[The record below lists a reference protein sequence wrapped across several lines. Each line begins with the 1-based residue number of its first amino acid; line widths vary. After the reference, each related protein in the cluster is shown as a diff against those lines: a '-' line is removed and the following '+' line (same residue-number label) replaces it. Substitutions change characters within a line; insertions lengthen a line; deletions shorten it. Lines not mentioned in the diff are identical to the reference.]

1 MHIEP
6 PKVSMHSV
14 KEFVT
19 HYLMIVLSVLT
30 ALGLEALLEHMHHVH
45 AAEAAQQAIE
55 TELADNVA
63 QIRSTMQDNATRLVP
78 MQALDQRLTDELR
91 SGKPKAEIVA
101 EISALARANKI
112 DVGLYI
118 PSLRH
123 EAWDVAVAN
132 QSATWI
138 DQAMLTRYAG
148 AYALQRLNESLPTA
162 KAIDFPRLVDA
173 VTDARV
179 GNVDPGAFLRSIH
192 QAAVALRALQSEL
205 DALQGTLLHALPAD
219 KADAARKTTP
229 LPQSQPLSPATIASQ
244 PASAA
249 SN

>member
-30 ALGLEALLEHMHHVH
+30 ALGLEAFLEHLHHAH

-55 TELADNVA
+55 TELANNVA
-63 QIRSTMQDNATRLVP
+63 EIRSSMADNAARLAP
-78 MQALDQRLTDELR
+78 MQALDTRLTEEIR
-91 SGKPKAEIVA
+91 SGRPKAEIVA
-101 EISALARANKI
+101 ELSALARADQI
-112 DVGLYI
+112 DVGLFI

-132 QSATWI
+132 QSASWI
-138 DQAMLTRYAG
+138 APATLTRYAG
-148 AYALQRLNESLPTA
+148 AYALQRLNESLPAT
-162 KAIDFPRLVDA
+162 KAIDFPQMVNA

-179 GNVDPGAFLRSIH
+179 GNVEPAVFLHSVH
-192 QAAVALRALQSEL
+192 QAAVSLKSMQTQLDSLQDTMLR
-205 DALQGTLLHALPAD
+205 ALPAD
-219 KADAARKTTP
+219 KAEAANKATP
-229 LPQSQPLSPATIASQ
+229 LVRSVAAPASA

-249 SN
+249 SS

>member
-91 SGKPKAEIVA
+91 SGKPRAEIVA

-205 DALQGTLLHALPAD
+205 DALQGTLLRALPTD
-219 KADAARKTTP
+219 KADAARKATP
-229 LPQSQPLSPATIASQ
+229 LPQSQPTSASQ
-244 PASAA
+244 PAPAA
-249 SN
+249 SS